1 MANVLNPEPESITL
15 NTTLEPTTLEPATE
29 LEQPPFESTS
39 NPETAEVVEVPA
51 LDADA
56 PTEPVA
62 KAVPVEAAPA
72 EEIAPEIVAQ
82 AEPVVE
88 AKAEPV
94 VAAAAEPVVEAKAE
108 PVVAAKAE
116 PVVEAKAE
124 PVVEAKAEPVVAAVA
139 ETAAEIQAAPEAAPP
154 ATAAAPVARAKAPEH
169 GLESMDDFSAALAAF
184 EREQAAEAAAVEAYG
199 DKIVSGT
206 VIKQTEKHLVVDVG
220 LKSEGLVPLEQV
232 LDHSGAV
239 RFNPGDVIDVVI
251 EREEPEGGYLV
262 SFERAQRLRI
272 WDTIEKAANDK
283 TPMTGTVISRVKGGL
298 TVDIGLKAFLPGSQL
313 EIRPVRNLDGYLGQQ
328 IEVRVIKLNKKRG
341 NVVVSRKEIL
351 EEEQNAKRST
361 TLEHLG
367 EGAILTG
374 TVKNLTDYGAFVD
387 LGGIDG
393 LLHITDMSWGR
404 LTHPRDLVNVG
415 DEIQVKVLKFDKDKQ
430 RVSLG
435 FKQLTPDPW
444 LDASERYPV
453 GAHVKGRVLSVTDYG
468 AFVELEQG
476 IEGLVHLSEM
486 TWSKRL
492 KHPSKLVKPG
502 DEVETVVL
510 SVNPADRRISL
521 GMKQLLE
528 NPWEN
533 LTEKYPT
540 GAVVEGR
547 VRNLTDFG
555 AFIEIEDGID
565 GLVHV
570 SNLSWTKRVKH
581 PSEIVKKGEKVKA
594 VVLGVEPAEPASLA
608 GHQAVA
614 ARRLGELL
622 RLASGGRRG
631 PRQGAAD
638 GAIWSLRRDRG
649 GCRGSLPHLRGRRRR
664 RIEAGDGPGARL
676 QDHQDQRRGE
686 EGGLEPAR
694 HRPGGQPHTGRALQ
708 GGYSQASGLQLHHHA
723 RRPDQLA
730 QGRALSRF
738 PFRHQCTT
746 AALRGGRCCLDFVFH
761 SFSLCPASTLAS
773 ATPGV
778 SFQVKESST
787 MPRNVD
793 ARIPYSA
800 EFQP

>member
-1 MANVLNPEPESITL
+1 MPNVLNPEPESITL
-15 NTTLEPTTLEPATE
+15 NTE
-29 LEQPPFESTS
+29 LETPTLDPAMELDAPLSESTS
-39 NPETAEVVEVPA
+39 NPETAEAQTAVESHA

-62 KAVPVEAAPA
+62 QAVP
-72 EEIAPEIVAQ
+72 AQ
-82 AEPVVE
+82 QEHTELA
-88 AKAEPV
+88 
-94 VAAAAEPVVEAKAE
+94 
-108 PVVAAKAE
+108 
-116 PVVEAKAE
+116 
-124 PVVEAKAEPVVAAVA
+124 
-139 ETAAEIQAAPEAAPP
+139 Q
-154 ATAAAPVARAKAPEH
+154 PVARVASAPSEH
-169 GLESMDDFSAALAAF
+169 SAESADDFSAALEAF

-199 DKIVSGT
+199 DKVVSGT
-206 VIKQTEKHLVVDVG
+206 VLKQTDKHLVVDVG
-220 LKSEGLVPLEQV
+220 LKSEGLVPIEQV
-232 LDHSGAV
+232 LDHTGAV
-239 RFNPGDVIDVVI
+239 RFQPGEVIDVVI

-262 SFERAQRLRI
+262 SYEKAQRLRV
-272 WDTIEKAANDK
+272 WDTIEKHANDK
-283 TPMTGTVISRVKGGL
+283 TPMMGTVVSRVKGGL

-351 EEEQNAKRST
+351 EEEQNVKRST

-453 GAHVKGRVLSVTDYG
+453 GAHVHGRVLSVTDYG

-502 DEVETVVL
+502 DEVDTVVL

-521 GMKQLLE
+521 GMKQLME

-533 LTEKYPT
+533 LTERYPAGT
-540 GAVVEGR
+540 VVEGR

-594 VVLGVEPAEPASLA
+594 VVLGVEP
-608 GHQAVA
+608 QN
-614 ARRLGELL
+614 RRLSLGIKQLQPDVWESFFATHRVGDVVHGKVLRTAQFGAFVEIAEGVEGLCHISEASEVPGEPSKLEAGQEHDFKIIKINVEEKKVGL
-622 RLASGGRRG
+622 
-631 PRQGAAD
+631 
-638 GAIWSLRRDRG
+638 SLRAVSGHEASRSEVQDYKAEARG
-649 GCRGSLPHLRGRRRR
+649 GSHKQTVSSGTTTL
-664 RIEAGDGPGARL
+664 GDLINWRKNE
-676 QDHQDQRRGE
+676 R
-686 EGGLEPAR
+686 
-694 HRPGGQPHTGRALQ
+694 
-708 GGYSQASGLQLHHHA
+708 
-723 RRPDQLA
+723 
-730 QGRALSRF
+730 
-738 PFRHQCTT
+738 
-746 AALRGGRCCLDFVFH
+746 
-761 SFSLCPASTLAS
+761 
-773 ATPGV
+773 
-778 SFQVKESST
+778 
-787 MPRNVD
+787 
-793 ARIPYSA
+793 
-800 EFQP
+800 

>member
-15 NTTLEPTTLEPATE
+15 NTELETPTLDPATE
-29 LEQPPFESTS
+29 HEQPLHESTS
-39 NPETAEVVEVPA
+39 NPETAAVAPA

-56 PTEPVA
+56 TSNPADVHVPVA
-62 KAVPVEAAPA
+62 QTTGEHAATTHAAQKPA
-72 EEIAPEIVAQ
+72 EHAPESI
-82 AEPVVE
+82 E
-88 AKAEPV
+88 
-94 VAAAAEPVVEAKAE
+94 
-108 PVVAAKAE
+108 
-116 PVVEAKAE
+116 
-124 PVVEAKAEPVVAAVA
+124 
-139 ETAAEIQAAPEAAPP
+139 
-154 ATAAAPVARAKAPEH
+154 
-169 GLESMDDFSAALAAF
+169 DFSAALEAF

-199 DKIVSGT
+199 DKVVSGT

-232 LDHSGAV
+232 VDHTGAV
-239 RFNPGDVIDVVI
+239 KLQPGDPIEVVI

-262 SFERAQRLRI
+262 SYEKAQRLRV
-272 WDTIEKAANDK
+272 WDTIEKAANEK
-283 TPMTGTVISRVKGGL
+283 TPVIGTVVSRVKGGL
-298 TVDIGLKAFLPGSQL
+298 TVDIGMKAFLPGSQL

-351 EEEQNAKRST
+351 EEEQNAKRSL

-367 EGAILTG
+367 EGAVLTG

-444 LDASERYPV
+444 LDAAERYPV
-453 GAHVKGRVLSVTDYG
+453 GAHVHGRVLSVTDYG

-502 DEVETVVL
+502 DEVDTVVL

-528 NPWEN
+528 NPWEH
-533 LTEKYPT
+533 LTERYPSGT
-540 GAVVEGR
+540 VVEGR

-581 PSEIVKKGEKVKA
+581 PSEVVKKGEKVKA
-594 VVLGVEPAEPASLA
+594 VVLGVEP
-608 GHQAVA
+608 QN
-614 ARRLGELL
+614 RRLSLGIKQLQPDVWESFFASHRVGDVVHGKVLRTAQFGAFIEIAEGVEGLCHVSEAVGE
-622 RLASGGRRG
+622 
-631 PRQGAAD
+631 D
-638 GAIWSLRRDRG
+638 GAPAKLEQGQELDFKIIKINVEEKKVGLSLRAIG
-649 GCRGSLPHLRGRRRR
+649 H
-664 RIEAGDGPGARL
+664 EA
-676 QDHQDQRRGE
+676 
-686 EGGLEPAR
+686 
-694 HRPGGQPHTGRALQ
+694 
-708 GGYSQASGLQLHHHA
+708 
-723 RRPDQLA
+723 
-730 QGRALSRF
+730 SRSVVESYKAENHKS
-738 PFRHQCTT
+738 P
-746 AALRGGRCCLDFVFH
+746 
-761 SFSLCPASTLAS
+761 
-773 ATPGV
+773 V
-778 SFQVKESST
+778 SSST
-787 MPRNVD
+787 TTLGDLINWRKNEQSD
-793 ARIPYSA
+793 R
-800 EFQP
+800 

>member
-15 NTTLEPTTLEPATE
+15 NTELEMPTLEPATE
-29 LEQPPFESTS
+29 LEQPSSESTS
-39 NPETAEVVEVPA
+39 NTETAEVAVAVELAA

-56 PTEPVA
+56 LTEPVA
-62 KAVPVEAAPA
+62 ESAPVEQEPHAEATAEAAPAAEVLKEVAAHAEPVAEAVVEAAPVA
-72 EEIAPEIVAQ
+72 EV
-82 AEPVVE
+82 EP
-88 AKAEPV
+88 
-94 VAAAAEPVVEAKAE
+94 
-108 PVVAAKAE
+108 AAK
-116 PVVEAKAE
+116 
-124 PVVEAKAEPVVAAVA
+124 
-139 ETAAEIQAAPEAAPP
+139 
-154 ATAAAPVARAKAPEH
+154 AAPVAEAEPAVEAAPVAEAEASVEAAPVAEAEAAVEAAPVAEGERAVEAAPVAAAPAHETH

-206 VIKQTEKHLVVDVG
+206 VIKQTEKHLVIDVG

-232 LDHSGAV
+232 LDHTGAV
-239 RFNPGDVIDVVI
+239 KFQPGDVIDVVI
-251 EREEPEGGYLV
+251 EREEPEGGYLA
-262 SFERAQRLRI
+262 SFEKAQRLRV
-272 WDTIEKAANDK
+272 WDVIEKAANDK
-283 TPMTGTVISRVKGGL
+283 TPVKGTVVSRVKGGL

-351 EEEQNAKRST
+351 EEEQTAKRSS
-361 TLEHLG
+361 TLEQLG
-367 EGAILTG
+367 EGAVLTG

-453 GAHVKGRVLSVTDYG
+453 GARVKGRVLSVTDYG

-492 KHPSKLVKPG
+492 KHPSKLVKPA

-533 LTEKYPT
+533 LTERYPAGT
-540 GAVVEGR
+540 VVEGR

-581 PSEIVKKGEKVKA
+581 PSEVVKKGEKVKA
-594 VVLGVEPAEPASLA
+594 VVLGVEP
-608 GHQAVA
+608 QN
-614 ARRLGELL
+614 RRLSLGIKQLQPDVWESFFAQHRVGDVVHGKVL
-622 RLASGGRRG
+622 RTA
-631 PRQGAAD
+631 QFGAFVEIAE
-638 GAIWSLRRDRG
+638 GVEGLCHIS
-649 GCRGSLPHLRGRRRR
+649 
-664 RIEAGDGPGARL
+664 EAGDDGGGPSKL
-676 QDHQDQRRGE
+676 E
-686 EGGLEPAR
+686 TGLE
-694 HRPGGQPHTGRALQ
+694 HDFKIIKINVEEKKVGLSLRAV
-708 GGYSQASGLQLHHHA
+708 GHEAS
-723 RRPDQLA
+723 RA
-730 QGRALSRF
+730 QVEHYKADSHKA
-738 PFRHQCTT
+738 P
-746 AALRGGRCCLDFVFH
+746 
-761 SFSLCPASTLAS
+761 
-773 ATPGV
+773 V
-778 SFQVKESST
+778 SSST
-787 MPRNVD
+787 TTLGDLIHWRKTE
-793 ARIPYSA
+793 R
-800 EFQP
+800 

>member
-1 MANVLNPEPESITL
+1 MANVLNPETESITL
-15 NTTLEPTTLEPATE
+15 NTEMETPTLEPATE
-29 LEQPPFESTS
+29 QEQPSFESTS
-39 NPETAEVVEVPA
+39 NPETAETTEAVELSA

-56 PTEPVA
+56 TT
-62 KAVPVEAAPA
+62 
-72 EEIAPEIVAQ
+72 
-82 AEPVVE
+82 EPVVE
-88 AKAEPV
+88 VEPQEE
-94 VAAAAEPVVEAKAE
+94 ATTVEAPIETAPVPGETAE
-108 PVVAAKAE
+108 VQATP
-116 PVVEAKAE
+116 
-124 PVVEAKAEPVVAAVA
+124 
-139 ETAAEIQAAPEAAPP
+139 ETAAAVEPEP
-154 ATAAAPVARAKAPEH
+154 AAAPVAAAAPAIQAPHKHAPEH
-169 GLESMDDFSAALAAF
+169 GQESMDDFSAALEAF

-199 DKIVSGT
+199 DKVVSGT
-206 VIKQTEKHLVVDVG
+206 VIKQTDKHLIIDVG
-220 LKSEGLVPLEQV
+220 LKSEGMVPIEQV
-232 LDHSGAV
+232 VDHTGAV
-239 RFNPGDVIDVVI
+239 KFNAGDVIEVVI

-262 SFERAQRLRI
+262 SYEKAQRLRV
-272 WDTIEKAANDK
+272 WDVIEKAANDK
-283 TPMTGTVISRVKGGL
+283 TPVMGTVVSRVKGGL
-298 TVDIGLKAFLPGSQL
+298 TVDIGMKAFLPGSQL

-351 EEEQNAKRST
+351 EEEQTSKRSH
-361 TLEHLG
+361 TLEQLG

-444 LDASERYPV
+444 LDATERYPV
-453 GAHVKGRVLSVTDYG
+453 GAHVRGRVLSVTDYG
-468 AFVELEQG
+468 SFVELEQG

-528 NPWEN
+528 NPWEH
-533 LTEKYPT
+533 LTERYPAGT
-540 GAVVEGR
+540 VVEGR

-581 PSEIVKKGEKVKA
+581 PSEVVKKGEKVKA
-594 VVLGVEPAEPASLA
+594 VVLGVEP
-608 GHQAVA
+608 QN
-614 ARRLGELL
+614 RRLSLGIKQLQPDVWESFFAAHRVGDVVHGKVL
-622 RLASGGRRG
+622 RTA
-631 PRQGAAD
+631 QFGAFVEIAEGVEGLCHVSEAVNDD
-638 GAIWSLRRDRG
+638 GIAAKMDTGDEHEFKIIKINVEEKKVGLSLR
-649 GCRGSLPHLRGRRRR
+649 SAAH
-664 RIEAGDGPGARL
+664 EATRATV
-676 QDHQDQRRGE
+676 E
-686 EGGLEPAR
+686 SYNK
-694 HRPGGQPHTGRALQ
+694 QP
-708 GGYSQASGLQLHHHA
+708 
-723 RRPDQLA
+723 
-730 QGRALSRF
+730 
-738 PFRHQCTT
+738 
-746 AALRGGRCCLDFVFH
+746 
-761 SFSLCPASTLAS
+761 
-773 ATPGV
+773 V
-778 SFQVKESST
+778 SSST
-787 MPRNVD
+787 TTLGDLLNWRKNE
-793 ARIPYSA
+793 R
-800 EFQP
+800 

>member
-1 MANVLNPEPESITL
+1 MADVLNPETESTTL
-15 NTTLEPTTLEPATE
+15 NTELEMPTLDPATE
-29 LEQPPFESTS
+29 QEQPLHESTS
-39 NPETAEVVEVPA
+39 NPETAEVNPPA

-56 PTEPVA
+56 TTEPVA
-62 KAVPVEAAPA
+62 AHELEATELVEAAPA
-72 EEIAPEIVAQ
+72 P
-82 AEPVVE
+82 
-88 AKAEPV
+88 
-94 VAAAAEPVVEAKAE
+94 AAEVP
-108 PVVAAKAE
+108 
-116 PVVEAKAE
+116 
-124 PVVEAKAEPVVAAVA
+124 
-139 ETAAEIQAAPEAAPP
+139 APEAEVP
-154 ATAAAPVARAKAPEH
+154 ALAAVEAEEPAAEAEEAEH
-169 GLESMDDFSAALAAF
+169 VESHVEFHGDSMEDFSAALEAF
-184 EREQAAEAAAVEAYG
+184 EREQAAEAAAVAEYG
-199 DKIVSGT
+199 DKVVSGT
-206 VIKQTEKHLVVDVG
+206 VLKQTEKHLVVDVG

-232 LDHSGAV
+232 VDHTGAV
-239 RFNPGDVIDVVI
+239 KFNPGDVIEVVI

-262 SFERAQRLRI
+262 SYEKAQRLRV
-272 WDTIEKAANDK
+272 WDVIEKAANEK
-283 TPMTGTVISRVKGGL
+283 TPVIGTIVSRVKGGL
-298 TVDIGLKAFLPGSQL
+298 TVDIGMKAFLPGSQL

-351 EEEQNAKRST
+351 EEEQNSKRSH
-361 TLEHLG
+361 TLEQLG
-367 EGAILTG
+367 EGAVLTG

-444 LDASERYPV
+444 LDAAERYPV

-528 NPWEN
+528 NPWEH
-533 LTEKYPT
+533 LTERYPAGT
-540 GAVVEGR
+540 VVEGR

-594 VVLGVEPAEPASLA
+594 VVLGVEP
-608 GHQAVA
+608 QN
-614 ARRLGELL
+614 RRLSLGIKQLQPDVWESFFATHRVGDVVHGKVL
-622 RLASGGRRG
+622 RTAQFGAFVEIAEGVEGLCHISEAVSDDGTAAKMD
-631 PRQGAAD
+631 QGD
-638 GAIWSLRRDRG
+638 EHDFKIIKINVEEKKVGLSLR
-649 GCRGSLPHLRGRRRR
+649 STAH
-664 RIEAGDGPGARL
+664 EAS
-676 QDHQDQRRGE
+676 
-686 EGGLEPAR
+686 
-694 HRPGGQPHTGRALQ
+694 RATVEH
-708 GGYSQASGLQLHHHA
+708 Y
-723 RRPDQLA
+723 
-730 QGRALSRF
+730 
-738 PFRHQCTT
+738 
-746 AALRGGRCCLDFVFH
+746 
-761 SFSLCPASTLAS
+761 
-773 ATPGV
+773 
-778 SFQVKESST
+778 KESTHKAPVSSST
-787 MPRNVD
+787 TTLGDLINWRKNE
-793 ARIPYSA
+793 R
-800 EFQP
+800 

>member
-1 MANVLNPEPESITL
+1 MANVLNSETESITL
-15 NTTLEPTTLEPATE
+15 NTELETPTLEPATE
-29 LEQPPFESTS
+29 LEQPSYESTS
-39 NPETAEVVEVPA
+39 NLETAEAPA
-51 LDADA
+51 INTLDADVNL
-56 PTEPVA
+56 TEA
-62 KAVPVEAAPA
+62 EAEADA
-72 EEIAPEIVAQ
+72 
-82 AEPVVE
+82 E
-88 AKAEPV
+88 AKAEAEA
-94 VAAAAEPVVEAKAE
+94 VAAMEAEAPTEAEPVATQEGAE
-108 PVVAAKAE
+108 
-116 PVVEAKAE
+116 
-124 PVVEAKAEPVVAAVA
+124 
-139 ETAAEIQAAPEAAPP
+139 
-154 ATAAAPVARAKAPEH
+154 
-169 GLESMDDFSAALAAF
+169 DFSAALEAF

-199 DKIVSGT
+199 DKVVSGT
-206 VIKQTEKHLVVDVG
+206 VLKQTEKHLVVDVG

-232 LDHSGAV
+232 VDHTGAV
-239 RFNPGDVIDVVI
+239 KFQPGDVIDVVI

-262 SFERAQRLRI
+262 SYERAQRLRV
-272 WDTIEKAANDK
+272 WDSIEKAANDK
-283 TPMTGTVISRVKGGL
+283 TPVIGTVVSRVKGGL

-351 EEEQNAKRST
+351 EEELTSKRST
-361 TLEHLG
+361 TMEHLG
-367 EGAILTG
+367 EDSVLTG

-444 LDASERYPV
+444 LDATERYPV
-453 GAHVKGRVLSVTDYG
+453 GARVHGRVLSVTDYG

-502 DEVETVVL
+502 DEVDTVVL

-533 LTEKYPT
+533 LSERYPSGT
-540 GAVVEGR
+540 LVEGR

-555 AFIEIEDGID
+555 AFVEIEDGID

-581 PSEIVKKGEKVKA
+581 PSEVVKKGEKVKA
-594 VVLGVEPAEPASLA
+594 VVLGVEP
-608 GHQAVA
+608 QN
-614 ARRLGELL
+614 RRLSLGIKQLQPDVWESFFATHRVGDVVHGKVL
-622 RLASGGRRG
+622 RTA
-631 PRQGAAD
+631 QFGAFVEIAE
-638 GAIWSLRRDRG
+638 GVEGLCHIS
-649 GCRGSLPHLRGRRRR
+649 
-664 RIEAGDGPGARL
+664 EAGDEG
-676 QDHQDQRRGE
+676 DHSKLEQGQEHEFKIIKINVE
-686 EGGLEPAR
+686 EKKVGLSL
-694 HRPGGQPHTGRALQ
+694 RAVS
-708 GGYSQASGLQLHHHA
+708 GHEAS
-723 RRPDQLA
+723 RA
-730 QGRALSRF
+730 QVESYKSDTHKH
-738 PFRHQCTT
+738 P
-746 AALRGGRCCLDFVFH
+746 
-761 SFSLCPASTLAS
+761 
-773 ATPGV
+773 V
-778 SFQVKESST
+778 SSST
-787 MPRNVD
+787 TTLGDLINWRKNE
-793 ARIPYSA
+793 R
-800 EFQP
+800 